1 MKKRLLLVLVASFA
15 MVEWANAQPTAS
27 SDNGVLSFSLNSYGR
42 FRAGAL
48 GGDRHLDRMSLIAAL
63 SQDDVF
69 DYNEDANVTAVT
81 AQGISIP
88 GVDTALVCVSD
99 NTYINEPPKIKAEH
113 TVYAW
118 QNTNYVLIRHRVIND
133 SSASQTLYL
142 GVAVIPQPSA
152 TYGGETLGYDAG
164 QSTAYYFRAG
174 EMPYLGTRL
183 LSKPAYSVK
192 LFDWDSYSPNPSSDA
207 ATDSTR
213 YAATATAGFDNTIT
227 AGANG
232 CIYHHNAGQFTIAPG
247 DTAEIVYAFVYGTSL
262 NDLLANSALAQA
274 RHDGF
279 FTSVTESPVKV
290 PASFAL
296 EQNYPNPFNP
306 STQIRFTLAQRGEV
320 QLTVYDAN
328 GHEVKTLMNGVK
340 PAGEHVLTFDANGLS
355 SGVYFYRLRTEEFTA
370 TRKMVLMR

>member
-1 MKKRLLLVLVASFA
+1 MKKRLLLVLVAAFA

-42 FRAGAL
+42 FRVGAV
-48 GGDRHLDRMSLIAAL
+48 GGDRHLDRMSLVAAL

-69 DYNEDANVTAVT
+69 DYQEDANVTAVT
-81 AQGISIP
+81 AQGLSIP
-88 GVDTALVCVSD
+88 GVDTALFCISD
-99 NTYINEPPKIKAEH
+99 NTYINEPPKISVEH

-118 QNTNYVLIRHRVIND
+118 QNTSYALIRYRVIND
-133 SSASQTLYL
+133 SSAAQTLYL
-142 GVAVIPQPSA
+142 GTVVIPQPSGS
-152 TYGGETLGYDAG
+152 YGGETMGYDAG
-164 QSTAYYFRAG
+164 QSTVYYFRTG
-174 EMPYLGTRL
+174 EMPYSGTRL
-183 LSKPAYSVK
+183 LSSPTHSAQ
-192 LFDWDSYSPNPSSDA
+192 LFDWDAYSSDPSSDA

-213 YAATATAGFDNTIT
+213 YEATATAGFDNTIT

-274 RHDGF
+274 RYDGF
-279 FTSVTESPVKV
+279 FTSVAESPANV
-290 PASFAL
+290 PAGFLL

-306 STQIRFTLAQRGEV
+306 STQIRFALAQRGEV
-320 QLTVYDAN
+320 QLTVYDAT

-340 PAGEHVLTFDANGLS
+340 PAGEHVLTFDASDLS
-355 SGVYFYRLRTEEFTA
+355 SGVYFYRLRTEKFTA